1 MKVVFLVRSLEVG
14 GAERQL
20 VMLARGLQAAGHD
33 VSIAVFYA
41 GGSLEASLR
50 EDSIAVVDLMKSGR
64 WRFLG
69 FFRKLLSYLWSVR
82 PDVLYGCLPAANI
95 CVVLT
100 RPFLGNRP
108 NVLLRLASAYVDLS
122 QYDRMSRVSY
132 WLEARLSRFSD
143 LVIVNSRSGK
153 RWAQER
159 GFPCDRL
166 QLIPNGIDLDY
177 FRRNDAGGRML
188 REEWNI
194 GPAALLVGLVGRL
207 DPIKDHRT
215 FLEAAH
221 RFAERHPD
229 ARFVCVG
236 EGDEEYAKTLRAA
249 VQALDLSDKVI
260 WAGAIRDMPAV
271 YSAID
276 ILTCCSLSEGFPNV
290 VGEAMACETPCVATD
305 VGDSRWIVDNTG
317 EVVPVGAPQALVEAW
332 DALARRLEHEGR
344 LPGRRSRLRIAE
356 NFSHQKIIG
365 DTELILRRFRG
376 MSTAGDRKK

>member
-41 GGSLEASLR
+41 GGALEASLR
-50 EDSIAVVDLMKSGR
+50 EDGISFVDLMKSGR

-95 CVVLT
+95 CVVLA

-108 NVLLRLASAYVDLS
+108 NVLLRLASAHVDLS
-122 QYDRMSRVSY
+122 RYDRMSRVSY

-143 LVIVNSRSGK
+143 FVIVNSRSGK

-159 GFPCDRL
+159 GFPSDRL

-177 FRRNDAGGRML
+177 FRRNDAGGRLL
-188 REEWNI
+188 REKWNI
-194 GPAALLVGLVGRL
+194 GPTALLVGLVGRL

-229 ARFVCVG
+229 ARFICVG
-236 EGDEEYAKTLRAA
+236 EGEEEYARTLRAA

-260 WAGAIRDMPAV
+260 WAGTVRDMPAV

-305 VGDSRWIVDNTG
+305 VGDSRWIVDDTG
-317 EVVPVGAPQALVEAW
+317 EVVPVGDPRALVEAW
-332 DALARRLEHEGR
+332 SALARRLEHEGR
-344 LPGRRSRLRIAE
+344 LPGRRSRQRIAE
-356 NFSHQKIIG
+356 NFSHQKLIG
-365 DTELILRRFRG
+365 DTESILRRFRG
-376 MSTAGDRKK
+376 TSTVGDRKT